1 MTSGATA
8 MNDEWA
14 NLLRESPTNPKLPLT
29 AVGKAFCGLADLGLL
44 RVSGEDAGIFLQ
56 GQSTCDVAAL
66 RPDGSC
72 PGAFC
77 NAKGRVIASF
87 NIIRHD
93 ACYYLVV
100 PADLAETI
108 HKRLRIYVL
117 RSKVSIE
124 NLTPH
129 RGFVGLFGAGS
140 KLPGGPVSDQSG
152 NVLTIPIG
160 QLSERTLI
168 AAETATARRIW
179 QDLQA
184 SPDYVQVR
192 PSAWR
197 LKNIE
202 EGLPSGT
209 QATSEEFLPQ
219 MLNLDLLGGISYRK
233 GCYTGQEVVARTH
246 FLGHLKRR
254 MFRLRTFGD
263 REPEPGDPI
272 YQADDA
278 AEPRLGLVV
287 TAAQES
293 EQAFQL
299 LAVLPLDR
307 AGSTSLRLFRPDGP
321 AVEFLTMP
329 YTFDVP

>member
-1 MTSGATA
+1 

-14 NLLRESPTNPKLPLT
+14 NLLRESRANPKLPLT
-29 AVGKAFCGLADLGLL
+29 ATRNAFCGLADLGLL
-44 RVSGEDAGIFLQ
+44 RVCGDDAGIFLQ

-66 RPDGSC
+66 KPGESR

-77 NAKGRVIASF
+77 NAKGRVIANF
-87 NIIRHD
+87 NMIRQGE
-93 ACYYLVV
+93 CYYLVL

-108 HKRLRIYVL
+108 RKHLRIFVL

-124 NLTPH
+124 NLTPR
-129 RGFVGLFGAGS
+129 RGFIGLFGAGVT
-140 KLPGGPVSDQSG
+140 LPEGSVSDQSG
-152 NVLTIPIG
+152 NVLTMPVG
-160 QLSERTLI
+160 QLAERTLI

-179 QDLQA
+179 QYLQS
-184 SPDYVQVR
+184 SPDYVPVS

-202 EGLPSGT
+202 EGLPGGT
-209 QATSEEFLPQ
+209 RATSEEFLPQ

-263 REPEPGDPI
+263 REPGPGDPL
-272 YQADDA
+272 YQGDV
-278 AEPRLGLVV
+278 AEGQRIGLVV
-287 TAAQES
+287 TAAPES

-307 AGSTSLRLFRPDGP
+307 TRSTSLRLFRPDGP